1 MVKLFSSL
9 FKRTSD
15 SLAGIPAAELGAPQS
30 CAGDSGMDPWAGQ
43 RERMVREQILQRG
56 IRDPRVLEAMRKVPR
71 HLFVPPELRERA
83 SRDCPLPIG
92 YGQTISQPY
101 IVAFMTE
108 AARLTPESVVLEIG
122 TGSGYQAAILA
133 ELARQVYSL
142 ERLAPLAARA
152 QQTLASLGY
161 RNVEVRQ
168 GDGYQGWPEHAPYDA
183 IVVTAAPPT
192 LPTLLLDQLAVGGT
206 LVVPVGE
213 SQGFQSLLILHKTP
227 EGVVQKGAFPVQF
240 VPMV

>member
-1 MVKLFSSL
+1 MPVIRPFSSCCEGN
-9 FKRTSD
+9 SQ
-15 SLAGIPAAELGAPQS
+15 SLSGIPEAREF
-30 CAGDSGMDPWAGQ
+30 DPFASQ
-43 RERMVREQILQRG
+43 REQMVEEQIVQRG
-56 IRDPRVLEAMRKVPR
+56 IRDRRVLEAMQKVPR
-71 HLFVPPELRERA
+71 HRFVPPELRDRA
-83 SRDCPLPIG
+83 YRDCPLPIG
-92 YGQTISQPY
+92 HGQTISQPY

-108 AARLTPESVVLEIG
+108 AAHITPESVVLEIG

-142 ERLAPLAARA
+142 ERLPLLATQA
-152 QQTLASLGY
+152 QQTLATLGY

-192 LPTLLLDQLAVGGT
+192 LPLLLLDQLAMGGT

-213 SQGFQSLLILHKTP
+213 ASQSLLIIQKDRQ
-227 EGVVQKGAFPVQF
+227 GFVQKGAFPVQF
-240 VPMV
+240 VPML